1 MTATRFE
8 ALLAVPVSDADHI
21 RGPVRAPVTL
31 VEYGDYECP
40 YCGAAAPIVD
50 EVQQLMADRLRFVYR
65 HFPITTLHPH
75 AEQAAEAAEA
85 AGAQDAFWEMHD
97 LLFVHQD
104 ALAYDDLVGYARQL
118 QLDVDAFEHDLG
130 VRRYARRVAR
140 DTASAGENR
149 VAGTPTFFI
158 DGRRHY
164 GAFDLGTL
172 TASMVTRTNERRR
185 QSLLPR

>member
-50 EVQQLMADRLRFVYR
+50 EVQQLMADRLRFVFR

-97 LLFVHQD
+97 LLFENQD
-104 ALAYDDLVGYARQL
+104 RLGYRDLLTYAGALD
-118 QLDVDAFEHDLG
+118 LDVNRFQRELEGRVHADRVRDDFMGG
-130 VRRYARRVAR
+130 VRSGV
-140 DTASAGENR
+140 S
-149 VAGTPTFFI
+149 GTPTFFI
-158 DGRRHY
+158 NGVRHDGGWDLASL
-164 GAFDLGTL
+164 GAAL
-172 TASMVTRTNERRR
+172 ERAAG
-185 QSLLPR
+185 Q